1 MTLNTLNGQYG
12 IPGEVHFTAGEGG
25 FAKAVISNRHA
36 TAEIYLHGATVTAF
50 QPRGKAPV
58 LWLSPQAV
66 FKPGKAIRGG
76 IPVCWPWFGPHPT
89 DNTKPQHGFAR
100 TAQWSAVST
109 ATLPDDTTEIRF
121 HLGADEQTRLIW
133 PHSFRLE
140 LTVVV
145 GINLRVALR
154 TQNTGNDPVKV
165 GCALHSYFH
174 TGDVRLVEISGLDG
188 RDYVD
193 QPDGNRM
200 KRQAGSVR
208 IDQEVDRIYLDTEDE
223 CVIQD
228 AALER
233 SIRVAKAGSKSTVVW
248 NPWIAKAKALAD
260 FPDDGCLG
268 MVCVETTNAAK
279 DARILAGGASTEI
292 VQVISIE

>member
-1 MTLNTLNGQYG
+1 MTSHALNEHYG
-12 IPGEVHFTAGEGG
+12 IPGEVQFIAGEGG
-25 FAKAVISNRHA
+25 FTKAVISNRHA
-36 TAEIYLHGATVTAF
+36 AAEVYLHGATVTAF

-89 DNTKPQHGFAR
+89 DSTKPQHGFAR
-100 TAQWSAVST
+100 TAQWSVVST
-109 ATLPDDTTEIRF
+109 ATLPDDSTELRL
-121 HLGADEQTRLIW
+121 HLSDDAQTRSIW

-140 LTVVV
+140 LAVVI
-145 GINLRVALR
+145 GSSLRVALR
-154 TQNTGNDPVKV
+154 TQNTGNDPMKV

-174 TGDVRLVEISGLDG
+174 VGDIHRVEINGLDG

-193 QPDGNRM
+193 QPDGNRI
-200 KRQAGSVR
+200 KHQTGPVK
-208 IDQEVDRIYLDTEDE
+208 IEQEVDRIYLDTEDE

-228 AALER
+228 TALAR
-233 SIRVAKAGSKSTVVW
+233 SIRVAKSGSKSTVVW
-248 NPWIAKAKALAD
+248 NPWIAKSKALAD
-260 FPDDGCLG
+260 IPDDGYLG

-279 DARILAGGASTEI
+279 DARFVAAGASSEV
-292 VQVISIE
+292 VQIISVE